1 MKKINKEITSSKP
14 VRVGISIGDINGIGP
29 EVIMKSL
36 NDNRLLFDF
45 TPVIYGSSK
54 VFSFYKKR
62 ISIKEFV
69 LHSCSSIDDI
79 KPRKVNIINLW
90 DGELK
95 FDLGKPT
102 FNSGKLAFESLE
114 AATSDLAKGKIDVL
128 VTSPISK
135 DAMNQFGFKFPG
147 HTEYLADMSGQ
158 EDALM
163 LMVESDLRVGLVSSH
178 IPLKEVSQKLTADKI
193 QNKIKSFSK
202 TLITDFGILRPKIAV
217 LGLNPHS
224 GESGKIGSEE
234 LDIIIPSI
242 EKVKEDGIIAM
253 GPFPADGFFGSNI
266 WKNYDGILAMYHD
279 QGLAPFKAISFHE
292 GVNFTAGL
300 PIVRT
305 SPDHGTAYD
314 IVGQDKASGNSMRNA
329 IYTAID
335 VFRNRQ
341 LNKEI
346 NSNKLQKQELQV
358 DKKNKK
364 AK

>member
-1 MKKINKEITSSKP
+1 MKKINKEITSSTS

-29 EVIMKSL
+29 EVIIKSL
-36 NDNRLLFDF
+36 NDSRLLFDF

-54 VFSFYKKR
+54 VFSYHKKT
-62 ISIKEFV
+62 ISIKDFFFN
-69 LHSCSSIDDI
+69 SCNSVSDI
-79 KPRKVNIINLW
+79 KSRKINIINIW
-90 DGELK
+90 KDEIK
-95 FDLGKPT
+95 FDIGKPT
-102 FNSGKLAFESLE
+102 FDSGRLAFESLE

-163 LMVESDLRVGLVSSH
+163 LMIASDIRVGLVSSH
-178 IPLKEVSQKLTADKI
+178 IPLKDVSKQLTVDKI
-193 QNKIKSFSK
+193 QYKIKSFAK
-202 TLITDFGILRPKIAV
+202 TLISDFGILRPKIAV

-224 GESGKIGSEE
+224 GESGKIGVEE
-234 LDIIIPSI
+234 IDTIIPSI
-242 EKVKEDGIIAM
+242 EKAKEDGIIAM

-279 QGLAPFKAISFHE
+279 QGLAPFKALSFHE

-314 IVGQDKASGNSMRNA
+314 IVGQDKASGTSMRNA

-341 LNKEI
+341 IDKELK
-346 NSNKLQKQELQV
+346 SNPLRNQKTLV

-364 AK
+364 GK